1 MNRFSTLFRRN
12 NLKFVQ
18 IFLIAFSCDK
28 EKNSIPTCIEA
39 RQVAKADFEKQK
51 YVFYEYQY
59 LNDDKS
65 KNAEFVNIL
74 KQKNIKVIFKTKYP
88 VSCLP
93 DERNELEKSKICYQT
108 QMNNSIA
115 AKFGHSFLDSA
126 RIGVQKNNNL
136 KLIK

>member
-1 MNRFSTLFRRN
+1 MNRFSPLFLRSD
-12 NLKFVQ
+12 LKFVL
-18 IFLIAFSCDK
+18 IFVIVFSCQK

-39 RQVAKADFEKQK
+39 HQIAKADFDKQK

-65 KNAEFVNIL
+65 KNGEFVNIL

-93 DERNELEKSKICYQT
+93 DELDEIEKSKICYQT
-108 QMNNSIA
+108 QMNNSIS
-115 AKFGHSFLDSA
+115 AKFGHTFLDSA
-126 RIGVQKNNNL
+126 RIGVQK
-136 KLIK
+136 K